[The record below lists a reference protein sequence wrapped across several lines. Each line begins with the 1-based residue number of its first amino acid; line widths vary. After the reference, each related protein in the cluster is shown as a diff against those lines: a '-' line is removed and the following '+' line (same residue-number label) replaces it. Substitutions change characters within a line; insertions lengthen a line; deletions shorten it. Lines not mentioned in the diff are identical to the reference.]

1 VELILTFYGFVHTN
15 ASFFTNYTDC
25 QCNGHSTCMNNT
37 DVCIHPCSNNTEG
50 QNCETCIKGFYG
62 NPVNGG
68 ECKGN
73 ILFRWLL
80 LLVK

>member
-1 VELILTFYGFVHTN
+1 ML
-15 ASFFTNYTDC
+15 FTIYAAC

-73 ILFRWLL
+73 CFIQGINHYY
-80 LLVK
+80 KYCYCTKDQ